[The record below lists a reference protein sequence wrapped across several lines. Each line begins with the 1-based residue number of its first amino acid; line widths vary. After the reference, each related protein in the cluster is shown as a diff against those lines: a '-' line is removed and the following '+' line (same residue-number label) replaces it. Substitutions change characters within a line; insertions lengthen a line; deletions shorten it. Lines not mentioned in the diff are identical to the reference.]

1 VLQSFVNPALVA
13 GTALCAIP
21 LIIHLL
27 NRQRH
32 KPHRWAAMRFVLAA
46 YRKTRRRV
54 QLENL
59 LLLLLRMAAVILLA
73 LAVARPFATGENPLV
88 GLTENRRDVLIAIDA
103 SASTGYR
110 EDVDSVFANI
120 VERAREIVEELDTDR
135 HDQVRLILAGDH
147 PRLLSWTTPENA
159 LAILPTLIEPTDE
172 ALDLP
177 ALVGEILSIVKKDA
191 AGTQQSSL
199 ELRLLTDLQR
209 RSFDGTLIKTE
220 EGKPILSEQL
230 DLLDA
235 YGVKLFV
242 EDLGPKLSTPPN
254 LTLESVAPTGP
265 LIGAGAPIEIS
276 VSVMNH
282 GESPRAGVRVA
293 LEVDGVRLPS
303 QRVDVGARSRTEAIF
318 SLDVSDPGAHTLV
331 ASLEGDRLAID
342 DERSHVIVV
351 PAPIRVLV
359 VNGSRKTAIEDDETG
374 FLMAILD
381 PPDDSTLPGAG
392 GLSPFDPREISPEIL
407 TDPDLDLADYEVL
420 VLANV
425 TSISEAAVLKLEE
438 RVAAGASLLV
448 TVGDRVL
455 ESLETY
461 NNLLFQADGSG
472 LLPAVFT
479 RHIAV
484 ASRRDGY
491 YRVQE
496 FDQLHPALSFFA
508 DVRWKGLFTEAPVY
522 QFLGTRPLD
531 SALVVA
537 RLDDEARSPL
547 LIERAY
553 DRGRVFLW
561 TSSIDKDWTFIP
573 ESPRTFVPLVHELVR
588 YAGQRHS
595 LNRNLAPGQAIALE
609 APVFPRTPE
618 LVRPDGSRRAVDGEA
633 TELGGGRW
641 SLPLIPGDSTTS
653 AGLYRVELEGAA
665 PEAFA
670 VQMASGEGDLQRM
683 SVPEL
688 ASIHPGLVFV
698 ERDASGG
705 VEDSDNPR
713 RGELWRLLAL
723 CTLFALVAESLW
735 GAWLGY
741 KRRVA

>member
-1 VLQSFVNPALVA
+1 VFESFVNPALVA
-13 GTALCAIP
+13 GTALCAVP

-46 YRKTRRRV
+46 YRKTRRQV

-59 LLLLLRMAAVILLA
+59 LLLFLRMAAVILLA
-73 LAVARPFATGENPLV
+73 LAVARPFASGENPLV
-88 GLTENRRDVLIAIDA
+88 GLTENRRDVLIAIDG

-110 EDVDSVFANI
+110 EDVDTVFADI
-120 VERAREIVEELDTDR
+120 VARAREIVEELDADR
-135 HDQVRLILAGDH
+135 RDQVRLILAGDH

-159 LAILPTLIEPTDE
+159 LAILGAMTEPTDE

-177 ALVGEILSIVKKDA
+177 ALVGEILSIVEKDA
-191 AGTQQSSL
+191 AGTSQSSL
-199 ELRLLTDLQR
+199 ELRFLSDLQR
-209 RSFDGTLIKTE
+209 RSFDGTLTRTE
-220 EGKPILSEQL
+220 EGDPLLSEQL
-230 DLLDA
+230 DLLEA

-254 LTLESVAPTGP
+254 LTIETVAPTGP
-265 LIGAGAPIEIS
+265 MIGAGAPVEIS
-276 VSVMNH
+276 VSVRNQ
-282 GESPRAGVRVA
+282 GDAPRAGVRVA

-303 QRVDVGARSRTEAIF
+303 QRIDVGARSRAEVIF
-318 SLDVSDPGAHTLV
+318 ALDVRDPGPHSLA

-359 VNGSRKTAIEDDETG
+359 INGSRKTAIEDDETG

-392 GLSPFDPREISPEIL
+392 GLSPFDPREITPELL
-407 TDPDLDLADYEVL
+407 TDPDLELAAYDV
-420 VLANV
+420 VILANV
-425 TSISEAAVLKLEE
+425 TSISETAVLALEE
-438 RVAAGASLLV
+438 RVASGATLII

-455 ESLETY
+455 ESLEAY
-461 NNLLFQADGSG
+461 NSLLFQADGSG
-472 LLPAVFT
+472 LLPAEFT

-491 YRVQE
+491 YRVQD
-496 FDQLHPALSFFA
+496 FDELHPALSFFS
-508 DVRWKGLFTEAPVY
+508 DVRWKGLLTEAPVY
-522 QFLGTRPLD
+522 QFLGSRPLD
-531 SALVVA
+531 TALVVA
-537 RLDDEARSPL
+537 RLDDEAKSPL

-561 TSSIDKDWTFIP
+561 TSSIDRDWTFIP

-588 YAGQRHS
+588 YAGQRLT
-595 LNRNLAPGQAIALE
+595 LNRNLSPGQAIALE

-618 LVRPDGSRRAVDGEA
+618 VIRPDGSRRTIDGEA

-641 SLPLIPGDSTTS
+641 SLPLIPGESTMKS
-653 AGLYRVELEGAA
+653 GLYRVELEGAT
-665 PEAFA
+665 PETFA
-670 VQMASGEGDLQRM
+670 VQIAAEEGDLQRM
-683 SVPEL
+683 SVSEL
-688 ASIHPGLVFV
+688 TSIHPGLVFV
-698 ERDASGG
+698 ERDSGAG
-705 VEDSDNPR
+705 AEESDSPR

-723 CTLFALVAESLW
+723 CTLFALIAESLW

-741 KRRVA
+741 RRRVA